1 MLFIINSKAVILIL
15 KQFVMSKSIYYVCLV
30 IGISLIILSEF
41 QDPPFL
47 IIQICGLGLLMLA
60 LYQLSK
66 GIEDR
71 PTKDSYIENEEEEE

>member
-1 MLFIINSKAVILIL
+1 
-15 KQFVMSKSIYYVCLV
+15 MSKSIYYVCLV
-30 IGISLIILSEF
+30 LGVSLIILSEF
-41 QDPPFL
+41 QETPFL
-47 IIQICGLGLLMLA
+47 ILQISGLGLLMLA

>member
-1 MLFIINSKAVILIL
+1 
-15 KQFVMSKSIYYVCLV
+15 MSKSIYYVCLV
-30 IGISLIILSEF
+30 LGVSLIILSEF
-41 QDPPFL
+41 QESSFL

-71 PTKDSYIENEEEEE
+71 PTKDSYIENEEEE